1 VFVPCASDGALLC
14 QGHLETWVFLLAL
27 LPMATVQQTKSAG
40 SKAQLCLSAR
50 SVLSEVLGIAFLQV
64 RTATTAEPIA
74 HAILELEALLR
85 PTVFTSVWGP
95 SSQVQPRPAGAPAR
109 KGPAGRKPTLKPGMA
124 LATAVSKSGRLNRA
138 ASAAS
143 GETNGFPAM

>member
-1 VFVPCASDGALLC
+1 
-14 QGHLETWVFLLAL
+14 
-27 LPMATVQQTKSAG
+27 M
-40 SKAQLCLSAR
+40 
-50 SVLSEVLGIAFLQV
+50 LGVVFLQV

-85 PTVFTSVWGP
+85 PAVFTSIWGP

-109 KGPAGRKPTLKPGMA
+109 KGPAGRKPTPKPGKA
-124 LATAVSKSGRLNRA
+124 PATAVSKSGRLNRA

-143 GETNGFPAM
+143 GETHGFAYICLWCITKRGIGYQQGCCFIEKTGLFCSHAASLALCIV